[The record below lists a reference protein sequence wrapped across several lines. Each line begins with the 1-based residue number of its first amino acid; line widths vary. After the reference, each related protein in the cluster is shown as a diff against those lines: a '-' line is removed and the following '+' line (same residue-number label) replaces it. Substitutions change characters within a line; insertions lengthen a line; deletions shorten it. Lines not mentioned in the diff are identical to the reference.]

1 MVDVFWKGNF
11 MKRVLILG
19 GGFGGIA
26 AAHRLK
32 QRLGDEVD
40 VILVDRRETFMVGFR
55 KSWALVSESTLA
67 AGQKPIDS
75 LSGSGV
81 RVLHDP
87 VRVIEPDARAAYIGD
102 MRIDADA
109 LIVALGAELAPEL
122 IPGFQEHAFN
132 VYDPQAIP
140 RAAEALNEFKGGRL
154 VIGIFGAPYKCPPA
168 PLEMAMLIQE
178 KFKGSGVEA
187 TIEVFTPQPVAL
199 PILSQDSCDAVDSR
213 LLEKGIR
220 TYGQHKALRI
230 EPGEV
235 VFEKRRIGFDLLLG
249 IPPHR
254 APAVVRES
262 GLAGPSGW
270 VEVDKHTLA
279 TKYPDVYAIGDVT
292 QIVMANGKPLPKAGL
307 FAEMMGETV
316 SERLA
321 DIFEGKEPTAQFSGQ
336 GGCYFEVGNG
346 KAMMIKGNFL
356 AEPTP
361 AVELTEPS
369 REYYEEKIRFET
381 DRWVKWFG

>member
-1 MVDVFWKGNF
+1 

-26 AAHRLK
+26 TARRLK

-40 VILVDRRETFMVGFR
+40 VILVDRREMFMVGFR
-55 KSWALVSESTLA
+55 KSWALVGESTLE

-75 LSGSGV
+75 LTGIGV
-81 RVLHDP
+81 KVLHDP
-87 VRVIEPDARAAYIGD
+87 VRVIEPGAKAAYIAD

-109 LIVALGAELAPEL
+109 LVVALGAELAPEL
-122 IPGFQEHAFN
+122 IPGFQEHAYN
-132 VYDPQAIP
+132 VYDPNDIP
-140 RAAEALNEFKGGRL
+140 RAAKALNDFGGGRL

-168 PLEMAMLIQE
+168 PLEMAMLVQE
-178 KFKGSGVEA
+178 KFQRSGVQA
-187 TIEVFTPQPVAL
+187 TIEVFTPQPVTL

-220 TYGQHKALRI
+220 TYGHHKALSI

-235 VFEKRRIGFDLLLG
+235 VFEKRRIRFDLLLG
-249 IPPHR
+249 VPPHR
-254 APAVVRES
+254 APAVLRES
-262 GLAGPSGW
+262 GLTGQSGW
-270 VEVDKHTLA
+270 VEINPRTCE
-279 TKYPDVYAIGDVT
+279 TSFEGVYAIGDCT
-292 QIVMANGKPLPKAGL
+292 QVVLANKKTLPKAGL

-316 SERLA
+316 AERLA
-321 DIFEGKEPTAQFSGQ
+321 DVIEGREPGAQFSGE

-346 KAMMIKGNFL
+346 EAMMIKGNFL
-356 AEPTP
+356 AEPAP

-369 REYYEEKIRFET
+369 KVYYDEKVRFEK
-381 DRWVKWFG
+381 DRWTKWFG